1 MSWSLLLWQEY
12 GLDTNWLR
20 VWLHNGNNA
29 PTEAAPRV
37 DNPDLILKSRNA
49 TALHEMMG
57 NALGQVLSH
66 APPAPVVVF
75 ALRGRCRRLVVV
87 FALRGRC
94 RRLHDNILN
103 ALIYVCM

>member
-1 MSWSLLLWQEY
+1 MFWSLLLSQEY

-57 NALGQVLSH
+57 NALGQVRRTR
-66 APPAPVVVF
+66 PPHQ
-75 ALRGRCRRLVVV
+75 L
-87 FALRGRC
+87 
-94 RRLHDNILN
+94 
-103 ALIYVCM
+103 